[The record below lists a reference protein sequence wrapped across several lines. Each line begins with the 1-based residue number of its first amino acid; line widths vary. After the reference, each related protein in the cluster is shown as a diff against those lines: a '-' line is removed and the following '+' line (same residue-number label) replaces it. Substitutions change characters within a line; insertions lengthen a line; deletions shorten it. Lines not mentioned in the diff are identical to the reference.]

1 MAIKVVPEFNF
12 PAIYKDVYN
21 VLFNNDKDDLLDL
34 FSGRNSGKSYNMYG
48 ICVSA
53 TFMEKDNNILIL
65 RASKTQIM
73 KSVFTLMLNIIYSK
87 KLDKFF
93 KIRRKAMQIENL
105 ITGSIIYFDGIEDD
119 PDRIKGFTPRNNKIS
134 MVIFEEFTEMNND
147 LPISIATETLVRFK
161 GSDYNNGH
169 IKIVKMGNPSRWNS
183 HWSWDMIEADSKN
196 PKCKI
201 FSPMWT
207 DIVDFLEKP
216 TIEYILT
223 LKLTNNRYYQWAY
236 EGKRLSYDGLVYQM
250 FDERVMVSDTDHFET
265 KMPIALLCGLDPASK
280 RDKTAFIIGVLYNSG
295 QVVFK
300 DMWCHNPKEVDS
312 GQLSP
317 SQQGERII
325 KFLNDFLMRPE
336 NYNFRYLPKIIITD
350 PASGGLDVEIRA
362 NYGHMVEVLT
372 ADKKDRL
379 QDIARNQNAMST
391 GRIKFERDVP
401 NLKPLLDEL
410 SMMIWRD
417 KAIAK
422 ELKVVKSTTLTI
434 GEDDCHDAMTY
445 VITFALTNARFM
457 AYNANYLNIKM

>member
-1 MAIKVVPEFNF
+1 MAIKVIPEFNF

-21 VLFNNDKDDLLDL
+21 VLFNNDKDDILDL

-183 HWSWDMIEADSKN
+183 HWSWDMIEADY
-196 PKCKI
+196 C
-201 FSPMWT
+201 
-207 DIVDFLEKP
+207 IVC
-216 TIEYILT
+216 
-223 LKLTNNRYYQWAY
+223 Q
-236 EGKRLSYDGLVYQM
+236 
-250 FDERVMVSDTDHFET
+250 
-265 KMPIALLCGLDPASK
+265 
-280 RDKTAFIIGVLYNSG
+280 
-295 QVVFK
+295 
-300 DMWCHNPKEVDS
+300 
-312 GQLSP
+312 
-317 SQQGERII
+317 
-325 KFLNDFLMRPE
+325 
-336 NYNFRYLPKIIITD
+336 
-350 PASGGLDVEIRA
+350 
-362 NYGHMVEVLT
+362 
-372 ADKKDRL
+372 
-379 QDIARNQNAMST
+379 
-391 GRIKFERDVP
+391 
-401 NLKPLLDEL
+401 
-410 SMMIWRD
+410 
-417 KAIAK
+417 
-422 ELKVVKSTTLTI
+422 
-434 GEDDCHDAMTY
+434 
-445 VITFALTNARFM
+445 
-457 AYNANYLNIKM
+457 